1 MAVYDMFKSLLSPD
15 RPACW
20 ASRCC
25 LFRAHFTAVGE
36 TQRNGSYLTAPPAMR
51 DHTKGLLIGVS
62 AVLSGSV
69 CCVPVRM
76 LGHSNV
82 SPTPAV
88 HPSHD
93 AEPAAKPAAHPHR
106 WAAATPPHH
115 PDRLP
120 ADGDGSLGAAGVH
133 TVAAALGADVPLPHL
148 PRALPVGAARR
159 AQGGVARADR
169 HDRLRLPRDAG
180 HGHHR
185 GLPAD
190 EGLQRRLHH
199 QRPSKPHPCVALTGR
214 RPHAVRR
221 RRRRRSSAC

>member
-1 MAVYDMFKSLLSPD
+1 MAV
-15 RPACW
+15 
-20 ASRCC
+20 
-25 LFRAHFTAVGE
+25 
-36 TQRNGSYLTAPPAMR
+36 PPAMR

-82 SPTPAV
+82 SPIPAPHAGARGPSQAPAV
-88 HPSHD
+88 
-93 AEPAAKPAAHPHR
+93 KPAAHPHR
-106 WAAATPPHH
+106 WAVATPAQH
-115 PDRLP
+115 PDCLP

-133 TVAAALGADVPLPHL
+133 AVAAALGADVPLPHL

-159 AQGGVARADR
+159 AQGGVARADW

-199 QRPSKPHPCVALTGR
+199 QRPSNPTPPLPSR
-214 RPHAVRR
+214 LPPHAVRR

>member
-1 MAVYDMFKSLLSPD
+1 MGSGAAGAQCRQGQLLGGAARDARPHEGAAD
-15 RPACW
+15 RRLGCPVGLRVLRACPH
-20 ASRCC
+20 AGP
-25 LFRAHFTAVGE
+25 L
-36 TQRNGSYLTAPPAMR
+36 QRQSHPT
-51 DHTKGLLIGVS
+51 
-62 AVLSGSV
+62 
-69 CCVPVRM
+69 
-76 LGHSNV
+76 
-82 SPTPAV
+82 TPAGPLPTSQ
-88 HPSHD
+88 HLIRT
-93 AEPAAKPAAHPHR
+93 AG
-106 WAAATPPHH
+106 H

-133 TVAAALGADVPLPHL
+133 AVAAALGADVPLPHL

-190 EGLQRRLHH
+190 EGLKRRLHH
-199 QRPSKPHPCVALTGR
+199 QRPSKPHPCAALTGR